1 MDSLRIG
8 LPICKTPRVTEILT
22 DAQTMAQLKI
32 KLAAIVDAGKP
43 MVESTEIL
51 EGSEMVPKKN
61 RLYFNEGDT

>member
-1 MDSLRIG
+1 
-8 LPICKTPRVTEILT
+8 
-22 DAQTMAQLKI
+22 MAQLKI